1 MSSLSN
7 LNPDVLVVLSTLVTV
22 VATQNLN
29 SNELNVIGNVVTQIG
44 ATILAKA
51 AQMQSIESNDQLKQ
65 QICDMEKQL
74 ASLKKQLT

>member
-1 MSSLSN
+1 MSNLSN

-29 SNELNVIGNVVTQIG
+29 SNELNVIGNVVAQIG

-51 AQMQSIESNDQLKQ
+51 AQMQSIESSDQLKQ